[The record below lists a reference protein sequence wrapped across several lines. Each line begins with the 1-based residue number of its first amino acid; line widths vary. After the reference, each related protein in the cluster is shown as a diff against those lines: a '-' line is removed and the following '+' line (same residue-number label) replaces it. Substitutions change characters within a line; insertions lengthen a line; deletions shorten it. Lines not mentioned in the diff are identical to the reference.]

1 VRALRSFLVVA
12 SLLVVAGLPALGQ
25 TPAPPAAQTAE
36 IGSPFA
42 GREAQIEECL
52 ETAPIVKQ
60 SSLSIGITRPSRIWF
75 EPCAGV
81 TSAAWKPIRPASYR
95 GFWESYKSEIAAYE
109 LDQHL
114 GLRMVPPSVERKVN
128 GISGAVIMWLDNMRM
143 WKEVESN
150 KPVTPRW
157 NRQMVQM
164 KMFDALI
171 GNIDRNSGNALIDA
185 DWNVYLIDHSRAFV
199 TSSALPVQFLHV
211 DADLWAKMRA
221 LDKDGLMQV
230 LGRRL
235 ERRAIDAILTRRDKM
250 AREINKL
257 VAERGAERVFIR
269 E

>member
-1 VRALRSFLVVA
+1 MFRKPGSVFTCLALLTSAGISFAQVPA
-12 SLLVVAGLPALGQ
+12 SLSPASSE
-25 TPAPPAAQTAE
+25 TAKVWMERRAE
-36 IGSPFA
+36 I
-42 GREAQIEECL
+42 EAYL
-52 ETAPIVKQ
+52 VSAPV
-60 SSLSIGITRPSRIWF
+60 LDMEDVPVGVTRPKRARLAPGGPVEYI
-75 EPCAGV
+75 
-81 TSAAWKPIRPASYR
+81 AWKHVPPGRPY

-143 WKEVESN
+143 WKEVEGN

-221 LDKDGLMQV
+221 LDKDGLTQV